1 MNVFIGIGKITDVN
15 HYGKISKFNLVTE
28 HGKPCHIPCV
38 IFNPDDGVKKSIE
51 SLQSSKKVVWLQGRL
66 SSYDFEHGNR
76 VIRKVDVL
84 THPKSIRII

>member
-1 MNVFIGIGKITDVN
+1 MNVFIGIGKIADVK
-15 HYGKISKFNLVTE
+15 HYGKVSRFNLVTE
-28 HGKPCHIPCV
+28 HGKPCHIPCLM
-38 IFNPDDGVKKSIE
+38 FDPDDEVRKLIE
-51 SLQSSKKVVWLQGRL
+51 RLESSRKCVWLQGRL